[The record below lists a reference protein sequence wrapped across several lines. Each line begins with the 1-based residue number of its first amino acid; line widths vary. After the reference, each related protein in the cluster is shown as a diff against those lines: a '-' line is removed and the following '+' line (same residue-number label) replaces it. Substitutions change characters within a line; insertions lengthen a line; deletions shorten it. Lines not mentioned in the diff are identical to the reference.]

1 LNQWS
6 HTAIAP
12 CPLRGHGTGTFICQT
27 SLAWLL
33 MNMRKSMPFLLVT
46 ILLMQSMLLL
56 TVDKVEATSGR
67 GGSSD
72 DFSVSEIMVNSTE
85 ANHWVQPDGSVVV
98 YVAKG
103 DVVDISVEA
112 KRGGGALQG
121 SSALVTV
128 EMVHPIGYV
137 MNTTSWETVPMLGGQ
152 SYTDT
157 YTWEA
162 SVAHSFLDVSNNEL
176 SGGIIIRAT
185 VFNSADDRNEN
196 DMMEMAL
203 PVAISQDDMDAEGDP
218 RDQALPTAS
227 VPTFYGGE
235 YPIDGSD
242 ANGIGIWQ
250 EDNSASAVGTA
261 NWRHSNS
268 GSDYPS
274 ASRSRLVFAFR
285 GADSNC
291 GYGASLDGGLSQQ
304 YIQWMCKMQLNSAG
318 LVSAQMHVQTWGQM
332 GAGDFVALELWRGN
346 GAPVNTISHN
356 FVEDTPST
364 TEGSWSNISWDPTE
378 ELGGHSWS
386 YGILFQ
392 SDGSGASSGMHVD
405 DFVMFGIEKVS
416 EFTLNITCDNPVG
429 GYTTPPN
436 TIVPMHCMVTNNG
449 YMSAQVRIQSN
460 VSNSSWMNPG
470 LPMIR
475 IDSENPNQHGTSVI
489 LPAIPAGNTSEMW
502 INLSIPAGSDVQQQ
516 VWETWWED
524 AGGTQL
530 GEMGRITSDIAITE
544 QYGVDLSSTVPLLA
558 GSLLPG
564 ENTNIPFKL
573 QNAGNREAG
582 FTVTSNFQSEGWVAF
597 VTDLN
602 HSIVQMPMPLVKGE
616 EVELLLNVTAP
627 SDSTPGEVPF
637 SLRAV
642 CPSCGQSLFG
652 NDVIS
657 KRIEVPVLRELSMN
671 AEELEIIA
679 PANGNSKVVYI
690 DLLNLGNDD
699 EVYSLDLVQS
709 NWRLEAYLSS
719 DETPVLDAWDGET
732 SIALNLPM
740 PVGLAPG
747 LYTARITA
755 TSVDDP
761 MVKEQLTINV
771 DVTDTAAVWVSD
783 EDADQSYIPGDVA
796 QSMRF
801 EVRND
806 GNEADRFTMTMDLP
820 EGMNADFSQLVEG
833 DMTPILEPGASYNV
847 TVTFTFDEGTNGQ
860 LILKVIATSVN
871 DADVSG
877 NGKCTYRVGSQN
889 WLRIISTE
897 STIID
902 EAREY
907 EVVVRVRNQ
916 YTEGQS
922 VSMSVD
928 QQGTNRWYSASI
940 KNTDRDFWLDV
951 EGERE
956 ITVVFEIQSS
966 TLKNLDDDFIE
977 TQVTIWAISN
987 SVEDAASLE
996 LPVTLKK
1003 TSGSGD
1009 DAASG
1014 DSSSFDWVGIG
1025 IWIVGA
1031 ALIIS
1036 LLVILFIVVTTVEEE
1051 EKQDWAEDGY
1061 EDNLSATYGAVAAA
1075 PTIGGMDL
1083 QNPPPSEV
1091 QVPQFSPPAEVS
1103 TGPPVP
1109 AAGLPEGWTMEQ
1121 WGHYGQQWLDNQQ

>member
-1 LNQWS
+1 
-6 HTAIAP
+6 
-12 CPLRGHGTGTFICQT
+12 
-27 SLAWLL
+27 
-33 MNMRKSMPFLLVT
+33 
-46 ILLMQSMLLL
+46 MQSML
-56 TVDKVEATSGR
+56 TVTVGNAEAASGR

-72 DFSVSEIMVNSTE
+72 DFSVSEIMVNSSD

-103 DVVDISVEA
+103 DMIDISVEVR
-112 KRGGGALQG
+112 RGGGALQG
-121 SSALVTV
+121 SSAEVTV
-128 EMVHPIGYV
+128 DMVHPIGYI
-137 MNTTSWETVPMLGGQ
+137 MNSTTWQTVPMLGGQ
-152 SYTDT
+152 SYTDSFS
-157 YTWEA
+157 WEA
-162 SVAHSFLDVSNNEL
+162 FVAHSILNVSSNEL

-185 VFNSADDRNEN
+185 VYNSADDRNEN
-196 DMMEMAL
+196 DILEKSL

-218 RDQALPTAS
+218 RDQALPAAAKA
-227 VPTFYGGE
+227 TFYGGE

-242 ANGIGIWQ
+242 ANSIGIWQ
-250 EDNSASAVGTA
+250 EDNSASIVGDA

-291 GYGASLDGGLSQQ
+291 DYGSTLDGGLSQQ

-346 GAPVNTISHN
+346 GAPESTISHN
-356 FVEDTPST
+356 FVEDIPST
-364 TEGSWSNISWDPTE
+364 TAGTWSNISWDPTE

-392 SDGSGASSGMHVD
+392 SDGSGAASGMHVD
-405 DFVMFGIEKVS
+405 DFVMFGVEKVN
-416 EFTLNITCDNPVG
+416 EYTLDIDCDNPAS

-436 TIVPMHCMVTNNG
+436 SIIPMFCTVKNNG
-449 YMSAQVRIQSN
+449 YMSAQARIQSN
-460 VSNSSWMNPG
+460 VSNASWMNPG

-475 IDSENPNQHGTSVI
+475 IDSEHPTQHGVNVI
-489 LPAIPAGNTSEMW
+489 LPAIPAGESTEIW

-516 VWETWWED
+516 VWQVWWDD

-544 QYGVDLSSTVPLLA
+544 QYGVHLSSTAPLLA
-558 GSLLPG
+558 DTLMPG
-564 ENTNIPFKL
+564 ETTNIPFKL

-582 FTVTSNFQSEGWVAF
+582 YTVTSNFQTEGWVSF

-602 HSIVQMPMPLVKGE
+602 NSIVQMPMPLTKGE
-616 EVELLLNVTAP
+616 EVELLLNVSAP
-627 SDSTPGEVPF
+627 SDAMPGEVAF

-657 KRIEVPVLRELSMN
+657 KKIAVPVFRDFTMI
-671 AEELEIIA
+671 AEEMSIEA
-679 PANGNSKVVYI
+679 AANGNSRIVYI

-699 EVYSLDLVQS
+699 EVFTLDLVQS
-709 NWRLEAYLSS
+709 NWKLEAYLSAA
-719 DETPVLDAWDGET
+719 ETPVLDAWDGET
-732 SIALNLPM
+732 SLALNLPM
-740 PVGLAPG
+740 PVGLFPG

-755 TSVDDP
+755 SSVDDP
-761 MVKEQLTINV
+761 TVMKQITINV
-771 DVTDTAAVWVSD
+771 DVIDTAAVSVSD
-783 EDADQSYIPGDVA
+783 EDADQSYIPGDTA

-806 GNEADRFTMTMDLP
+806 GNEADRFTMSMDIP
-820 EGMNADFSQLVEG
+820 EGMNANFDQLVDG
-833 DMTPILEPGASYNV
+833 NTTPMLEPGASYNAIV
-847 TVTFTFDEGTNGQ
+847 KFTFDANASGQ
-860 LILKVIATSVN
+860 LVLKVIATSVN
-871 DADVSG
+871 DPTISS

-902 EAREY
+902 ESGTY

-922 VSMSVD
+922 VSMTWD
-928 QQGTNRWYSASI
+928 QGDTNRWYRASV
-940 KNTDRDFWLDV
+940 KSTDRDFWLEL

-956 ITVVFEIQSS
+956 VTIIFEVQSS
-966 TLKNLDDDFIE
+966 SLKNLEEDFIE

-987 SVEDAASLE
+987 TVEDAASLE

-1003 TSGSGD
+1003 SSGD
-1009 DAASG
+1009 DDTAASG
-1014 DSSSFDWVGIG
+1014 DDTSADWVGIG
-1025 IWIVGA
+1025 IWVVGG

-1036 LLVILFIVVTTVEEE
+1036 LIGALLMVLNGGEEE
-1051 EKQDWAEDGY
+1051 EEEDWSEDGY

-1075 PTIGGMDL
+1075 PTIGAMDYHKPVPEIDSTPEIA
-1083 QNPPPSEV
+1083 PPVEV
-1091 QVPQFSPPAEVS
+1091 PA
-1103 TGPPVP
+1103 GPPVP

-1121 WGHYGQQWLDNQQ
+1121 WGHYGQQWLDNQ

>member
-1 LNQWS
+1 
-6 HTAIAP
+6 
-12 CPLRGHGTGTFICQT
+12 
-27 SLAWLL
+27 
-33 MNMRKSMPFLLVT
+33 MNMRKSIPFLLVT
-46 ILLMQSMLLL
+46 LLLMQSML
-56 TVDKVEATSGR
+56 TVTVGNAEAASGR

-72 DFSVSEIMVNSTE
+72 DFSVSEIMVNSSD

-103 DVVDISVEA
+103 DMIDISVEVR
-112 KRGGGALQG
+112 RGGGALQG
-121 SSALVTV
+121 SSAEVTV
-128 EMVHPIGYV
+128 DMVHPIGYI
-137 MNTTSWETVPMLGGQ
+137 MNSTTWQTVPMLGGQ
-152 SYTDT
+152 SYTDSFS
-157 YTWEA
+157 WEA
-162 SVAHSFLDVSNNEL
+162 FVAHSILNVSSNEL

-185 VFNSADDRNEN
+185 VYNSADDRNEN
-196 DMMEMAL
+196 DILEKSL

-218 RDQALPTAS
+218 RDQALPAAAKA
-227 VPTFYGGE
+227 TFYGGE

-242 ANGIGIWQ
+242 ANSIGIWQ
-250 EDNSASAVGTA
+250 EDNSASIVGDA

-291 GYGASLDGGLSQQ
+291 DYGSTLDGGLSQQ

-346 GAPVNTISHN
+346 GAPESTISHN
-356 FVEDTPST
+356 FVEDIPST
-364 TEGSWSNISWDPTE
+364 TAGTWSNISWDPTE

-392 SDGSGASSGMHVD
+392 SDGSGAASGMHVD
-405 DFVMFGIEKVS
+405 DFVMFGVEKVN
-416 EFTLNITCDNPVG
+416 EYTLGVTCDNPTS

-436 TIVPMHCMVTNNG
+436 SIIPMFCTVKNNG

-475 IDSENPNQHGTSVI
+475 IDSEHPTQHGVNII
-489 LPAIPAGNTSEMW
+489 LPAIPAGESTEIW

-516 VWETWWED
+516 VWQTWWDD

-530 GEMGRITSDIAITE
+530 GEMGRITSDLAITE
-544 QYGVDLSSTVPLLA
+544 QYGVHLSSTAPLLA
-558 GSLLPG
+558 DTLMPG
-564 ENTNIPFKL
+564 ETTNIPFKL

-582 FTVTSNFQSEGWVAF
+582 YTVTSNFQTEGWVSF

-602 HSIVQMPMPLVKGE
+602 NSIVQMPMPLTKGE
-616 EVELLLNVTAP
+616 EVELWLNVSAP
-627 SDSTPGEVPF
+627 SDATPGEIPF

-657 KRIEVPVLRELSMN
+657 KKIAVPVFRDFTMI
-671 AEELEIIA
+671 AEEMSIEA
-679 PANGNSKVVYI
+679 AANGNSRIVYI

-699 EVYSLDLVQS
+699 EVFTLDLVQS
-709 NWRLEAYLSS
+709 NWKLEAYLSAA
-719 DETPVLDAWDGET
+719 ETPVLDAWDGET
-732 SIALNLPM
+732 SLALNLPM
-740 PVGLAPG
+740 PVGLFPG

-755 TSVDDP
+755 SSVDDP
-761 MVKEQLTINV
+761 TVMKQITINV
-771 DVTDTAAVWVSD
+771 DVIDTAAVSVSD
-783 EDADQSYIPGDVA
+783 EDADQSYIPGDTA

-806 GNEADRFTMTMDLP
+806 GNEADRFTMSMDIP
-820 EGMNADFSQLVEG
+820 EGMNANFDQLVDG
-833 DMTPILEPGASYNV
+833 NTTPMLEPGASYNAIV
-847 TVTFTFDEGTNGQ
+847 KFTFDANASGQ
-860 LILKVIATSVN
+860 LVLKVIATSVN
-871 DADVSG
+871 DPTISS

-902 EAREY
+902 ESGTY

-922 VSMSVD
+922 VSMTWD
-928 QQGTNRWYSASI
+928 QGDTNRWYRASV
-940 KNTDRDFWLDV
+940 KSTDRDFWLEL

-956 ITVVFEIQSS
+956 VTIIFEVQSS
-966 TLKNLDDDFIE
+966 SLKNLEEDFIE

-987 SVEDAASLE
+987 TVEDAASLE

-1003 TSGSGD
+1003 SSGD
-1009 DAASG
+1009 DDTAASG
-1014 DSSSFDWVGIG
+1014 DDTSADWVGIG
-1025 IWIVGA
+1025 IWVVGG

-1036 LLVILFIVVTTVEEE
+1036 LIGALLMVLNGGEEE
-1051 EKQDWAEDGY
+1051 EEEDWSEDGY

-1075 PTIGGMDL
+1075 PTIGAMDYHKPVPEIDSTPEIA
-1083 QNPPPSEV
+1083 PPVEV
-1091 QVPQFSPPAEVS
+1091 PA
-1103 TGPPVP
+1103 GPPVP

-1121 WGHYGQQWLDNQQ
+1121 WGHYGQQWLDNQ

>member
-1 LNQWS
+1 
-6 HTAIAP
+6 
-12 CPLRGHGTGTFICQT
+12 
-27 SLAWLL
+27 
-33 MNMRKSMPFLLVT
+33 MNMRKSIPFLLVT
-46 ILLMQSMLLL
+46 LLLMQSML
-56 TVDKVEATSGR
+56 TVTVGNAEAASGR

-72 DFSVSEIMVNSTE
+72 DFSVSEIMVNSSD

-103 DVVDISVEA
+103 DMIDISVEVR
-112 KRGGGALQG
+112 RGGGALQG
-121 SSALVTV
+121 SSAEVTV
-128 EMVHPIGYV
+128 DMVHPIGYI
-137 MNTTSWETVPMLGGQ
+137 MNSTTWQTVPMLGGQ
-152 SYTDT
+152 SYTDSFS
-157 YTWEA
+157 WEA
-162 SVAHSFLDVSNNEL
+162 FVAHSILNVSSNEL

-185 VFNSADDRNEN
+185 VYNSADDRNEN
-196 DMMEMAL
+196 DILEKSL

-218 RDQALPTAS
+218 RDQALPAAAKA
-227 VPTFYGGE
+227 TFYGGE

-242 ANGIGIWQ
+242 ANSIGIWQ
-250 EDNSASAVGTA
+250 EDNSASIVGDA

-291 GYGASLDGGLSQQ
+291 DYGSTLDGGLSQQ

-346 GAPVNTISHN
+346 GAPESTISHN
-356 FVEDTPST
+356 FVEDIPST
-364 TEGSWSNISWDPTE
+364 TAGTWSNISWDPTE

-392 SDGSGASSGMHVD
+392 SDGSGAASGMHVD
-405 DFVMFGIEKVS
+405 DFVMFGVEKVN
-416 EFTLNITCDNPVG
+416 EYTLDVTCDNPTS

-436 TIVPMHCMVTNNG
+436 SIIPMFCTVKNNG

-475 IDSENPNQHGTSVI
+475 IDSEHPTQHGVNII
-489 LPAIPAGNTSEMW
+489 LPAIPAGESTEIW

-516 VWETWWED
+516 VWQIWWDD

-530 GEMGRITSDIAITE
+530 GEMGRITSDLAITE
-544 QYGVDLSSTVPLLA
+544 QYGVHLSSTAPLLA
-558 GSLLPG
+558 DTLMPG
-564 ENTNIPFKL
+564 ETTNIPFKL

-582 FTVTSNFQSEGWVAF
+582 YTVTSNFQTEGWVSF

-602 HSIVQMPMPLVKGE
+602 NSIVQMPMPLTKGE
-616 EVELLLNVTAP
+616 EVELLLNVSAP
-627 SDSTPGEVPF
+627 SDAMPGEVAF

-657 KRIEVPVLRELSMN
+657 KKIAVPVFRDFTMI
-671 AEELEIIA
+671 AEEMSIEA
-679 PANGNSKVVYI
+679 AANGNSRIVYI

-699 EVYSLDLVQS
+699 EVFTLDLVQS
-709 NWRLEAYLSS
+709 NWKLEAYLSAA
-719 DETPVLDAWDGET
+719 ETPVLDAWDGET
-732 SIALNLPM
+732 SLALNLPM
-740 PVGLAPG
+740 PVGLFPG

-755 TSVDDP
+755 SSVDDP
-761 MVKEQLTINV
+761 TVMKQITINV
-771 DVTDTAAVWVSD
+771 DVIDTAAVSVSD
-783 EDADQSYIPGDVA
+783 EDADQSYIPGDTA

-806 GNEADRFTMTMDLP
+806 GNEADRFTMSMDIP
-820 EGMNADFSQLVEG
+820 EGMNANFDQLVDG
-833 DMTPILEPGASYNV
+833 NTTPMLEPGASYNAIV
-847 TVTFTFDEGTNGQ
+847 KFTFDANASGQ
-860 LILKVIATSVN
+860 LVLKVIATSVN
-871 DADVSG
+871 DPTISS

-902 EAREY
+902 ESGTY

-922 VSMSVD
+922 VSMTWD
-928 QQGTNRWYSASI
+928 QGDTNRWYRASV
-940 KNTDRDFWLDV
+940 KSTDRDFWLEL

-956 ITVVFEIQSS
+956 VTIIFEVQSS
-966 TLKNLDDDFIE
+966 SLKNLEEDFIE

-987 SVEDAASLE
+987 TVEDAASLE

-1003 TSGSGD
+1003 SSGD
-1009 DAASG
+1009 DDTAASG
-1014 DSSSFDWVGIG
+1014 DDTSADWVGIG
-1025 IWIVGA
+1025 IWVVGG

-1036 LLVILFIVVTTVEEE
+1036 LIGALLMVLNGGEEE
-1051 EKQDWAEDGY
+1051 EEEDWSEDGY

-1075 PTIGGMDL
+1075 PTIGAMDYHKPVPEIDSIPEIA
-1083 QNPPPSEV
+1083 PPVEV
-1091 QVPQFSPPAEVS
+1091 VA
-1103 TGPPVP
+1103 GPPVP

-1121 WGHYGQQWLDNQQ
+1121 WGHYGQQWLDNQ